1 MANRKPL
8 VNNAGVL
15 SEIPSGDAIQ
25 LASGG
30 IRFSDNSV
38 QTTAATGGGGSG
50 ITRQVVTMSSSV
62 TLDAT
67 ALVDYIV
74 FVPAAYTPTMPTA
87 IGNTNQYTINNT
99 YSSNITI
106 NTTSSQTINGSTSI
120 SIPSGSSF
128 DLVSDGSNWR
138 II

>member
-38 QTTAATGGGGSG
+38 QTTASVGGCSG
-50 ITRQVVTMSSSV
+50 ITRQVVTLSSSV

-87 IGNTNQYTINNT
+87 VGNTSQYTINNT
-99 YSSNITI
+99 HSSNITI